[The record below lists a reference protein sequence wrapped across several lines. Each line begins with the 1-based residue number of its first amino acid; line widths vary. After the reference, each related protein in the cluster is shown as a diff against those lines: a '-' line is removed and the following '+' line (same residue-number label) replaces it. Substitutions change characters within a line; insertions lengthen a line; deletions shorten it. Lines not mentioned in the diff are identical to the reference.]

1 MNLCVCVCECTSCML
16 FEETDRLCFPARP
29 AMGKRASAPKAKPPA
44 KRSKTSVAPPPAP
57 AVWARPIPPVLTER
71 DPLAVFLLDIEDGP
85 SSTGGN
91 HELRLYGITKQGH
104 SVCARIHN
112 FHPYFYARCGPEVVG
127 RENEI
132 QAALQAAMPPSP
144 AGSHKAIVCSALA

>member
-1 MNLCVCVCECTSCML
+1 MQL
-16 FEETDRLCFPARP
+16 A
-29 AMGKRASAPKAKPPA
+29 
-44 KRSKTSVAPPPAP
+44 APPPAP
-57 AVWARPIPPVLTER
+57 AVWTRPIPPVLTER
-71 DPLAVFLLDIEDGP
+71 DPLAVFLLDIEDGQ
-85 SSTGGN
+85 SSIGTGD

-112 FHPYFYARCGPEVVG
+112 FHPYFYVRCGPEVVG

-144 AGSHKAIVCSALA
+144 AGSQKAIVAVPWLSNAQHGLRSPPHSLHL